1 MVTTPDLMLAVL
13 DRLGTAPAWIAR
25 AHALGVRI
33 SEVHAT
39 ADRVYLYCPTAT
51 EAEQLGE
58 HLGLRKTPT
67 GAWYGDNI
75 AVHVSLH
82 KVGAA

>member
-1 MVTTPDLMLAVL
+1 VVTTPDLMLAVL

-33 SEVHAT
+33 SEVQAT
-39 ADRVYLYCPTAT
+39 ADRVYLYCPTVA